1 MKTESDQHPV
11 KIEKYTRSLPCP
23 LTTEEQIARGAES
36 ARLGAVIESKEN
48 ELKRHVALAKAAI
61 NDLKGRKRQLES
73 ELNNGHVLRDVE
85 CEEQHIYRLRLVRDV
100 RSDTQEVLAERP
112 MTERELQ
119 LEIDTVA
126 AAKLKAKEAKA
137 SKAEDAKPEGKD
149 EAKPQESDDG
159 IVDDEYVAR
168 ARAQDQA
175 SAGAEDDPVYRQGLE
190 SSEPKPPKLETAK
203 PRRGGGRR
211 KR

>member
-1 MKTESDQHPV
+1 MMKTESDQHPV
-11 KIEKYTRSLPCP
+11 KIVKYTRSLPCP

-73 ELNNGHVLRDVE
+73 EINNGHVLRDVE

-100 RSDTQEVLAERP
+100 RCDTQEVIAERP

-126 AAKLKAKEAKA
+126 AAKL
-137 SKAEDAKPEGKD
+137 
-149 EAKPQESDDG
+149 
-159 IVDDEYVAR
+159 DDEYV

-175 SAGAEDDPVYRQGLE
+175 SAAAEDDPVYRQGLE

-211 KR
+211 KTP